1 MDMTYEEMLREM
13 DAYYAASAAVSKT
26 AARSLTRHEEM
37 LERLCGGRK
46 EIEEDRL
53 LAVLRKYFTAE
64 EAEMWLACPV
74 FAPSKKP
81 ISYEELTE
89 QLRPELRFRV
99 DELTRKLMQHK
110 ILLRV
115 KTPQGQGYFARC
127 DEHSVRVLEGLGV
140 KSTAAAASPG
150 AVKVLAELCV
160 GCRLCTK
167 TCPVNA
173 VRMEG
178 KLAVIDG
185 AACMGCG
192 ACVRSCPKK
201 ALKL

>member
-37 LERLCGGRK
+37 LERLCSGRR
-46 EIEEDRL
+46 ELEEDRL
-53 LAVLRKYFTAE
+53 LAVLRKHFTTE
-64 EAEMWLACPV
+64 EAELWLACPV
-74 FAPSKKP
+74 FAPSKRP
-81 ISYEELTE
+81 ISHQELTE
-89 QLRPELRFRV
+89 QLRPELRPRM
-99 DELTRKLMQHK
+99 DELTKKLLRHK

-115 KTPQGQGYFARC
+115 KTPLGQGYFARC
-127 DEHSVRVLEGLGV
+127 DEHSVCVLESLDV
-140 KSTAAAASPG
+140 KKTAAAASTG
-150 AVKVLAELCV
+150 AVKVVAELCV

-167 TCPVNA
+167 TCPVHA

-185 AACMGCG
+185 ASCMGCG